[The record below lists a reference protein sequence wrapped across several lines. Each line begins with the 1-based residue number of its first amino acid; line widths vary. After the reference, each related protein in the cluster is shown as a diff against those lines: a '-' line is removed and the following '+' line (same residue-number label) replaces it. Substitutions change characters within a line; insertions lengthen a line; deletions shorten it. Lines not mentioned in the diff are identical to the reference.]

1 MHRPVHNGMEVINRC
16 EIVSE
21 DDYRAQ
27 LVEYNARAIR
37 DVQLRQGNTTND
49 TILGIHQMVLCQRRA
64 LLAQAVI
71 LHILGYGQAIW
82 SQQILPVGFNVQVL
96 SVAIVVGSLVYDR
109 PIK

>member
-1 MHRPVHNGMEVINRC
+1 MMGCMGVANNRKFFTRSAAHGSAKMHRPVHNGMEVINRC

-71 LHILGYGQAIW
+71 LHILGYGQAI
-82 SQQILPVGFNVQVL
+82 
-96 SVAIVVGSLVYDR
+96 
-109 PIK
+109 